1 MVTINLTDCLFVI
14 IGPSVLLLSD
24 SICKNVN
31 GIVGL
36 DVEVFPD
43 LTLSQMTCEFSA
55 LSEVSDYSSFWNER
69 YSNT

>member
-1 MVTINLTDCLFVI
+1 MVTINLTDCLFVF

-43 LTLSQMTCEFSA
+43 LTLTVPQ
-55 LSEVSDYSSFWNER
+55 
-69 YSNT
+69 SNDL